1 MEVMD
6 RLKARSFFGFIPI
19 RRGLFVIA
27 FIQLLTGIAVYM
39 CYKYLR
45 PSLHSV
51 ACSQLTIFSVSAVI
65 GVIGAYRRNT
75 TVEGFYFATFLA
87 SIAFLIIAILDF
99 TDVVHMMPK
108 APEGATEAFLQID
121 RETQNRPSSLPARR
135 WHYSHG
141 SFAANTSRLTQGGW
155 ASKQD
160 IQKTLETL
168 PFVPH
173 IGETEGESEEISI
186 GELPPEAKGLP
197 TNAQNMVI
205 TITKM
210 QKRPVKLAFAG
221 VFGTLLLFHLYFG
234 WIILTFLM
242 NKCMSLDEL
251 TGQPEQFQPLIRDE

>member
-108 APEGATEAFLQID
+108 APEGAV
-121 RETQNRPSSLPARR
+121 SSLEKFEA
-135 WHYSHG
+135 
-141 SFAANTSRLTQGGW
+141 
-155 ASKQD
+155 
-160 IQKTLETL
+160 
-168 PFVPH
+168 VP
-173 IGETEGESEEISI
+173 S
-186 GELPPEAKGLP
+186 
-197 TNAQNMVI
+197 
-205 TITKM
+205 
-210 QKRPVKLAFAG
+210 
-221 VFGTLLLFHLYFG
+221 
-234 WIILTFLM
+234 
-242 NKCMSLDEL
+242 
-251 TGQPEQFQPLIRDE
+251 